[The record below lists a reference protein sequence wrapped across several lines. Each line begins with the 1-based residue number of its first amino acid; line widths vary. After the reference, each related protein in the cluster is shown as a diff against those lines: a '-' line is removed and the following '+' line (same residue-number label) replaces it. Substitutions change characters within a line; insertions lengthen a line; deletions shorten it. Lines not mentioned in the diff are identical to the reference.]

1 MEALLLVCPLQ
12 EVPLTTDGGHAT
24 RARTF
29 EHFKWARLDSC
40 IGLSEC
46 F

>member
-12 EVPLTTDGGHAT
+12 EVLLATDGGHT
-24 RARTF
+24 IRAHTF
-29 EHFKWARLDSC
+29 DHFKWARLDSC